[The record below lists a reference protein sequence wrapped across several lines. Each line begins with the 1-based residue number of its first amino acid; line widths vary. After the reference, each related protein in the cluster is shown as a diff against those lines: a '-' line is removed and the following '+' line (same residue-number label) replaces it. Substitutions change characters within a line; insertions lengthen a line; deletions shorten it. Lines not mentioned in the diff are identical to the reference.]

1 MDLVQQQQQSVA
13 YFMVTEDQLRQ
24 VAEEGARF
32 VLEKYGINTDEIR
45 EKMVINDKDEYRPVS
60 YWLKKM
66 GVARTTIWRWV
77 QKGLIEPKYVG
88 KKVFFRQ
95 RDFDEMF
102 AKSKTEGA

>member
-32 VLEKYGINTDEIR
+32 VLEKYGVNTDEIR

-60 YWLKKM
+60 YWLKKLD
-66 GVARTTIWRWV
+66 VNRTTVWRW
-77 QKGLIEPKYVG
+77 QRDGLITPRYIG
-88 KKVFFRQ
+88 KKLFYCQ
-95 RDFDEMF
+95 ADFDQMF
-102 AKSKTEGA
+102 AKQEAK

>member
-32 VLEKYGINTDEIR
+32 VLEKYGVNTDEIR

-60 YWLKKM
+60 YWLKKLD
-66 GVARTTIWRWV
+66 VTRTTIWRWSRD
-77 QKGLIEPKYVG
+77 GLITPRYVG
-88 KKVFFRQ
+88 KKLFYCQ
-95 RDFDEMF
+95 ADFDQMF
-102 AKSKTEGA
+102 AKQEAK